1 MLSICPTHQQERT
14 DWTSIGL
21 TSPRIANPEA
31 ATVNLMQQLNVP
43 FSMEIVILMN
53 WSIWKS
59 RNAWFFQN
67 KAPTVQHCK
76 NEFARELH
84 LVMLRAKGRFDST
97 IPACMASAL
106 AVDLVSFSFPFPV
119 VVRLFY
125 PL

>member
-1 MLSICPTHQQERT
+1 MNLESYTCENCIWQKEETLYHLFLKCNFAKAC
-14 DWTSIGL
+14 WTSIGL

-31 ATVNLMQQLNVP
+31 AAVNLMQQLNVP

-53 WSIWKS
+53 WSIWKT

-97 IPACMASAL
+97 IPAWL
-106 AVDLVSFSFPFPV
+106 QL
-119 VVRLFY
+119 
-125 PL
+125 